1 MSEARVGAE
10 VGAFLDWCAALD
22 APTSQWVVR
31 WRRLMTRDNVYQSA
45 MGETGALG
53 VPASFN
59 SALAKGTVPVARQA
73 ELRLDNVVDVTLF
86 ETSVEFASIA
96 IQQRDRLG
104 VGSYL
109 VLTEPFR
116 VAGFDFE
123 DGWGVGPGAEGV
135 VTHVGTP
142 GVERP
147 AAGEGRR

>member
-1 MSEARVGAE
+1 MSGIDEDVARFLEWCENSSPCATRVVSDRTRILDLSGQMSLAVAE
-10 VGAFLDWCAALD
+10 QGQV
-22 APTSQWVVR
+22 
-31 WRRLMTRDNVYQSA
+31 
-45 MGETGALG
+45 G
-53 VPASFN
+53 VPASFTSSLV
-59 SALAKGTVPVARQA
+59 SATRPVARSCRGKIEGSLA
-73 ELRLDNVVDVTLF
+73 FSRVR
-86 ETSVEFASIA
+86 TSVTFAAQA
-96 IQQRDRLG
+96 IYQRGRLS